1 MKNRTTLLALLSAL
15 ALAAATGCG
24 SGDDGPEGGVSSL
37 ALRMEPAP
45 QGVDSAC
52 AQESGSCNCPNGAYA
67 RLTLVA
73 RASDGS
79 EVAVDPSSVSWSSS
93 DSASVEVIADG
104 ASADVGGLRDWFD
117 ANGSEPTASVT
128 ASYAG
133 RQASMPVTVV
143 INASGDWNALLDNG
157 FSYLLSLQQ
166 SGRTIVDTG
175 TGYSGRVAGDALTL
189 AVSGINVNA
198 RFTSRTQ
205 VSGTYASTSGGL
217 HGTLTCTKQ

>member
-1 MKNRTTLLALLSAL
+1 MKNKMTVLAFLSAL
-15 ALAAATGCG
+15 ALVAATGCG
-24 SGDDGPEGGVSSL
+24 SGDDGPGGVSSL
-37 ALRMEPAP
+37 ELRMEPAP
-45 QGVDSAC
+45 QGVDSSC
-52 AQESGSCNCPNGAYA
+52 SQESGSCNCPNGAYA

-73 RASDGS
+73 HASDGS
-79 EVAVDPSSVSWSSS
+79 EVAVDPSSVQWSSS
-93 DSASVEVIADG
+93 DPASVDVVADG

-117 ANGSEPTASVT
+117 ASGSEPAAGVT

-189 AVSGINVNA
+189 AVSGINVDA
-198 RFTSRTQ
+198 HFTSRTQ
-205 VSGTYASTSGGL
+205 VSGTYASSSGGL